1 MMNLKEAF
9 RYQNFLDELL
19 GTAYSYLNNKNFVV
33 STVETH
39 LKSQVNPDAKDEV
52 IEVQKPYDVEFT
64 PNDLID
70 FVVKVVNEKEKISN
84 IISDAK
90 MRTEI
95 DIDVA
100 IALNKKKQGF
110 ARVLQSLSN
119 IKSGEKVKNASD
131 YKFNTD
137 GNQVSYYYKINEVTQ
152 IDFNRNDVRGLYKK
166 LLKETDEVSA
176 KLDSILINTE
186 LDFNPSWD
194 INDSF
199 EECVVA

>member
-19 GTAYSYLNNKNFVV
+19 GTAYSYLNNKSFVV

-52 IEVQKPYDVEFT
+52 IEVQKPYDVDFT

-70 FVVKVVNEKEKISN
+70 FVVKVINEKEKLSN

-137 GNQVSYYYKINEVTQ
+137 GNQVSYYYKINEVTK

-166 LLKETDEVSA
+166 LLKETDDVST

-186 LDFNPSWD
+186 LDFNPNWD

>member
-64 PNDLID
+64 PNELID
-70 FVVKVVNEKEKISN
+70 FVVKVINEKERLSN

-110 ARVLQSLSN
+110 ARVLQSLSD

-137 GNQVSYYYKINEVTQ
+137 GNQISYYYKINEVTK
-152 IDFNRNDVRGLYKK
+152 IDFDRNDVRGLYKK
-166 LLKETDEVSA
+166 LLKETDEVST

>member
-64 PNDLID
+64 PNELID

-84 IISDAK
+84 IISDVK

-166 LLKETDEVSA
+166 LLKETDEVST

>member
-64 PNDLID
+64 PNNLID
-70 FVVKVVNEKEKISN
+70 FVVKVINEKERLSN

-137 GNQVSYYYKINEVTQ
+137 GNQISYYYKINEVTK
-152 IDFNRNDVRGLYKK
+152 IDFDRNDVRGLYKK
-166 LLKETDEVSA
+166 LLKETDEVST
-176 KLDSILINTE
+176 KLDSVLINTE

>member
-52 IEVQKPYDVEFT
+52 IEVQKPYDVDFT

-70 FVVKVVNEKEKISN
+70 FVVKVINEKEKLSN

-137 GNQVSYYYKINEVTQ
+137 GNQVSYYYKINEVTK

-166 LLKETDEVSA
+166 LLKETDEVST

-186 LDFNPSWD
+186 LDFNPNWD

>member
-19 GTAYSYLNNKNFVV
+19 ETAYSYLNNKNFVV

-64 PNDLID
+64 PNNLID
-70 FVVKVVNEKEKISN
+70 FVVKVINEKERLSN

>member
-64 PNDLID
+64 PNELID
-70 FVVKVVNEKEKISN
+70 FVVKVVNEKERLSN

-137 GNQVSYYYKINEVTQ
+137 GNQISYYYKINEVTK
-152 IDFNRNDVRGLYKK
+152 IDFDRNDVRGLYKK
-166 LLKETDEVSA
+166 LLKETDEVST

-186 LDFNPSWD
+186 LDFDPNWD
-194 INDSF
+194 LNDSF

>member
-52 IEVQKPYDVEFT
+52 IEVQKPYDVDFT

-70 FVVKVVNEKEKISN
+70 FVVKVINEKEKLSN

-119 IKSGEKVKNASD
+119 IKSGEKIKNASD

-137 GNQVSYYYKINEVTQ
+137 GNQVSYYYKINEVTK

-166 LLKETDEVSA
+166 LLKETDDVST

>member
-64 PNDLID
+64 PNELID

-166 LLKETDEVSA
+166 LLKETDEVST

>member
-64 PNDLID
+64 PNELID

-166 LLKETDEVSA
+166 LLD
-176 KLDSILINTE
+176 
-186 LDFNPSWD
+186 
-194 INDSF
+194 
-199 EECVVA
+199 

>member
-52 IEVQKPYDVEFT
+52 IEVQKPYDVDFT

-70 FVVKVVNEKEKISN
+70 FVVKVINEKEKLSN

-137 GNQVSYYYKINEVTQ
+137 GNQISYYYKINEVTK
-152 IDFNRNDVRGLYKK
+152 IDFDRNDVRGLYKK
-166 LLKETDEVSA
+166 LLKETDEVST

-186 LDFNPSWD
+186 LDFDPNWD

>member
-39 LKSQVNPDAKDEV
+39 LKSQVNPNAKDEV

-90 MRTEI
+90 MRSEI

>member
-64 PNDLID
+64 PNELID
-70 FVVKVVNEKEKISN
+70 FVIKVVNEKEKISN

-166 LLKETDEVSA
+166 LLKETDEVST

-186 LDFNPSWD
+186 LNFNPSWD

>member
-52 IEVQKPYDVEFT
+52 IKVQKPYDVEFT

-100 IALNKKKQGF
+100 IALNKKKQGL

-119 IKSGEKVKNASD
+119 IKSGEKIKNASD

-152 IDFNRNDVRGLYKK
+152 IDFDRNDVRGLYKK
-166 LLKETDEVSA
+166 LLKETDEVST

>member
-70 FVVKVVNEKEKISN
+70 FVVKVINEKEKISN

-110 ARVLQSLSN
+110 AKVLQSLSN
-119 IKSGEKVKNASD
+119 IKSGEKIKNASD

-152 IDFNRNDVRGLYKK
+152 IDFDRNDVRGLYKK
-166 LLKETDEVSA
+166 LLKETDEVST

>member
-70 FVVKVVNEKEKISN
+70 FVVKVINEKERLSN

-119 IKSGEKVKNASD
+119 IKSAEKAKNASD

-137 GNQVSYYYKINEVTQ
+137 GNQISYYYKINEVTK
-152 IDFNRNDVRGLYKK
+152 IDFDRNDVRGLYKK
-166 LLKETDEVSA
+166 LLKETDEVST

-186 LDFNPSWD
+186 LDFDPNWD
-194 INDSF
+194 LNDSF

>member
-70 FVVKVVNEKEKISN
+70 FVVKVINEKEKISN

-119 IKSGEKVKNASD
+119 IKSGEKIKNASD

-152 IDFNRNDVRGLYKK
+152 IDFDRNDVRGLYKK
-166 LLKETDEVSA
+166 LLKETDEVST

-199 EECVVA
+199 EECIVA

>member
-52 IEVQKPYDVEFT
+52 IKIQKPYDVEFT

-70 FVVKVVNEKEKISN
+70 FVVKVINEKERLSN

-110 ARVLQSLSN
+110 ARVLQSLSD
-119 IKSGEKVKNASD
+119 IKSGEKVKTASD

-137 GNQVSYYYKINEVTQ
+137 GNQISYYYKINEVTK
-152 IDFNRNDVRGLYKK
+152 IDFDRNDVRGLYKK
-166 LLKETDEVSA
+166 LLKETDEVST

-186 LDFNPSWD
+186 LDFDPNWD
-194 INDSF
+194 LNDSF

>member
-64 PNDLID
+64 PNNLID
-70 FVVKVVNEKEKISN
+70 FVIKVINEKERLSN

-137 GNQVSYYYKINEVTQ
+137 GNQISYYYKINEVTK
-152 IDFNRNDVRGLYKK
+152 IDFDRNDVRGLYKK
-166 LLKETDEVSA
+166 LLKETDEVST
-176 KLDSILINTE
+176 KLDSVLINTE

>member
-19 GTAYSYLNNKNFVV
+19 GIAYSYLNNKNFVV

-64 PNDLID
+64 PNELID

-84 IISDAK
+84 IISDVK

-166 LLKETDEVSA
+166 LLKETDEVST

>member
-166 LLKETDEVSA
+166 LLKETDEVST

>member
-64 PNDLID
+64 PNELID

-137 GNQVSYYYKINEVTQ
+137 GNQVSYYYKINEVTK

-166 LLKETDEVSA
+166 LLKETDEVST

>member
-52 IEVQKPYDVEFT
+52 IEVQKPYDVDFT

-70 FVVKVVNEKEKISN
+70 FVVKVINEKEKLSN

-137 GNQVSYYYKINEVTQ
+137 GNQVSYYYKINEVTK
-152 IDFNRNDVRGLYKK
+152 IDFDRNDVRGLYKK
-166 LLKETDEVSA
+166 LLKETDNVST

-186 LDFNPSWD
+186 LDFNPNWD

>member
-84 IISDAK
+84 IISDVK

-166 LLKETDEVSA
+166 LLKETDEVST

>member
-1 MMNLKEAF
+1 MINLKEAF

-70 FVVKVVNEKEKISN
+70 FVVKVINEKERLSN

-110 ARVLQSLSN
+110 ARVLQSLSD

-137 GNQVSYYYKINEVTQ
+137 GNQISYYYKINEVTK
-152 IDFNRNDVRGLYKK
+152 IDFDRNDVRGLYKK
-166 LLKETDEVSA
+166 LLKETDEVST

-186 LDFNPSWD
+186 LDFDPNWD
-194 INDSF
+194 LNDSF

>member
-70 FVVKVVNEKEKISN
+70 FVVKIINEKERLSN

-110 ARVLQSLSN
+110 ARVLQSLSD

-137 GNQVSYYYKINEVTQ
+137 GNQISYYYKINEVTK
-152 IDFNRNDVRGLYKK
+152 IDFDRNDVRGLYKK
-166 LLKETDEVSA
+166 LLKETDEVST

-186 LDFNPSWD
+186 LDFDPNWD
-194 INDSF
+194 LNDSF

>member
-39 LKSQVNPDAKDEV
+39 LKSQVNPDVKDEV

-152 IDFNRNDVRGLYKK
+152 IDFNRHDVRGLYKK
-166 LLKETDEVSA
+166 LLKETDEVST